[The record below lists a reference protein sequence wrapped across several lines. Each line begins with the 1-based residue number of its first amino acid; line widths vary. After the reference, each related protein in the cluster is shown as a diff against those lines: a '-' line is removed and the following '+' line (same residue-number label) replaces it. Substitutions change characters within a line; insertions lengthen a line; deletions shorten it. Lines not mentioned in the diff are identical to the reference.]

1 MSQQKRRKQRAAGD
15 QAKMIWKVELRHII
29 DANKHKHSTKDKTVS
44 TRTKDHRH
52 ETLYQSLQELRD
64 LGYKL
69 DNPRNLREKHF
80 KALLDYWIEN
90 KLSASTIQGKT
101 SVFRVFCTW
110 IGRPG
115 MIKTLSAYDIDV
127 SLVKRSQIAQVD
139 KSWEGNGVSFQDV
152 MKLVDAYDE
161 RAGAQL
167 RVIKAFGL
175 RKEEAVCFQP
185 IRAMK
190 LGEDRQS
197 IFVEKGTKNGL
208 KRYLLI
214 DNDEKRDALAIAC
227 KISKVTD
234 GHIGWE
240 DKTLEQAV
248 NKIANIMTKF
258 KLTKKGLGV
267 TLHGLRHERFH
278 NIYEEVTGHPCAVK
292 GGNIENVDP
301 DLDLKARHKM
311 TMEAGHARLGITN
324 AYAGSFK
331 GKNKTDNGGGCL
343 EAPLI

>member
-1 MSQQKRRKQRAAGD
+1 MKCFFQGF
-15 QAKMIWKVELRHII
+15 
-29 DANKHKHSTKDKTVS
+29 
-44 TRTKDHRH
+44 
-52 ETLYQSLQELRD
+52 QELRD

-80 KALLDYWIEN
+80 IALLNHWIEI
-90 KLSASTIQGKT
+90 KLAASTIQGKT
-101 SVFRVFCTW
+101 TVFRVFCTW

-115 MIKTLSAYDIDV
+115 MIKSLSEYDIDIN
-127 SLVKRSQIAQVD
+127 LVKRSQIAQVD

-152 MKLVDAYDE
+152 LKQIDAYDE

-175 RKEEAVCFQP
+175 RREEAVCLQP

-208 KRYLLI
+208 KRYVPI
-214 DNDEKRDALAIAC
+214 DNDEKREALEFAC
-227 KISKVTD
+227 KIAKVTD
-234 GHIGWE
+234 GHIGWN

-248 NKIANIMTKF
+248 KKLANIMAKFGITKNE
-258 KLTKKGLGV
+258 LGV
-267 TLHGLRHERFH
+267 TLQGLRHEHLH
-278 NIYEEVTGHPCAVK
+278 NIYEEITGEPCAVK
-292 GGNIENVDP
+292 GGKIENIDP
-301 DLDLKARHKM
+301 DLNLIARHKM

-331 GKNKTDNGGGCL
+331 GKNKPT
-343 EAPLI
+343 